1 DLGLILR
8 RRGSGTLVQA
18 KSPPS
23 GFSQS
28 LGSLEDLIDLAAS
41 SPRHMLNISTVVI
54 DIELAQSLAIAPG
67 SRWLRFTS
75 LRHDAA
81 GVALGWTAVYVDA
94 RFAKIRKAVEA
105 SPNRLISEII
115 EQQYGRHI

>member
-1 DLGLILR
+1 
-8 RRGSGTLVQA
+8 
-18 KSPPS
+18 
-23 GFSQS
+23 
-28 LGSLEDLIDLAAS
+28 
-41 SPRHMLNISTVVI
+41 
-54 DIELAQSLAIAPG
+54 

-115 EQQYGRHI
+115 EQQYGRHIVAVKQDIAARNIPGNVAKALAVEPYSPGLCILRHYCDAANEQIAVSLSYHPADRYTFSTTLIRKT